1 MPPLAARTALIA
13 PFHVMEIIKR
23 ADELASAGRS
33 IIHLSIGEPDFGA
46 VESVQRAAMRAI
58 ESGATRY
65 TPALG
70 LPELREAI
78 AGDYLDRYGVRLNP
92 DRIIVTAGAS
102 GALTLACQAL
112 VEPGSEVLM
121 ADPCYPCNRQFVIA
135 AGGQAKLI
143 PAGSKQRYQLN
154 TSAAAAAWGEHTR
167 GLLVANPSN
176 PTGTSIERSELAG
189 LLALARQRQGFAIVD
204 EIYGGLV
211 FERAP
216 SSALEIDDEAVVIN
230 SFSKYQA
237 MTGWRLGWMVVPEP
251 MVAAVER
258 LAQNL
263 TICASAI
270 AQHAALACFASPARE
285 VFEAR
290 RAEFQRR
297 RDFLVPALQAIGLDV
312 PVMPDGAFYIYAD
325 IGAHAEDSSSFAA
338 ELLEATGVCL
348 VPGKDFGVHGAR
360 RHVRIS
366 YANALPALEEAVE
379 RIGGFLSRR
388 S

>member
-1 MPPLAARTALIA
+1 MPQLAARTALIA

-23 ADELASAGRS
+23 ADELAAAGRS

-46 VESVQRAAMRAI
+46 VEAVQTAAKRAV

-78 AGDYLDRYGVRLNP
+78 ARDYADRHGVSLNP
-92 DRIIVTAGAS
+92 ERVVVTAGAS
-102 GALTLACQAL
+102 GALTLACQTL
-112 VEPGSEVLM
+112 VDPGAEVLM

-135 AGGQAKLI
+135 AGGLARLI
-143 PAGSKQRYQLN
+143 PAGPNERFQL
-154 TSAAAAAWGEHTR
+154 SAAAAASAWDENTR

-176 PTGTSIERSELAG
+176 PTGTSIERAELAA
-189 LLALARQRQGFAIVD
+189 LLALARHRQGFAIVD

-211 FERAP
+211 FDRA
-216 SSALEIDDEAVVIN
+216 SSTALELDDEAVIIN

-237 MTGWRLGWMVVPEP
+237 MTGWRLGWMVVPEA
-251 MVAAVER
+251 MVGAVER

-270 AQHAALACFASPARE
+270 AQHAALACFTPPALE

-290 RAEFQRR
+290 RAKFQRR
-297 RDFLVPALQAIGLDV
+297 RDFLVPALKAIGLEV
-312 PVMPDGAFYIYAD
+312 PVTPDGAFYIYAD

-348 VPGKDFGVHGAR
+348 VPGKDFGAHGAH

-379 RIGGFLSRR
+379 RIGGFLSGR